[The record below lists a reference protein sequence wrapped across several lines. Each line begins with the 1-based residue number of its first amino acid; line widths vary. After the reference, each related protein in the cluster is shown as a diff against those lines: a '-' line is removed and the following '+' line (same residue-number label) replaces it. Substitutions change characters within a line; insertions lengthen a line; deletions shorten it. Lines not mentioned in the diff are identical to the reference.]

1 VRGIKTHHGGTEIR
15 RNSEKGLQRD
25 DCRNAPEEP
34 AQLQAALVEKLKAE
48 GSVRSPQV
56 EAAFRA
62 VPRHLFL
69 PGVPLDQVYSDEAIP
84 TKHQDGLAISSSS
97 QPAIMAIMLEQLG
110 LEPGHR
116 VLEIGAGT
124 GYNAAL
130 MACLVGETGRVTTL
144 DIDEDLA
151 AGARECL
158 AAAGF
163 ERVQVIC
170 ADGGY
175 GYEPG
180 APYDRIIL
188 TVGSEDIAP
197 AWRDQLHPQG
207 RLLLPLSLRVVQES
221 VAFQPA
227 GDHLESV
234 SVRDCGFMML
244 RGAFAEPTTV
254 ISLGPEPGLH
264 LCTAEPIPPDAGTL
278 YEWLTGTS
286 RDRPTAEVTLPH
298 SHLGLQLWLALREPG
313 YCFLN
318 AWGEVAARAFVP
330 SVFPLHPEQRWRF
343 ACGLLGKAGLALL
356 SHPSSGASPVD
367 RDSPAPVPSLVVL
380 SYGPDTS
387 LADRLV
393 AQVLAW
399 DAAGRPSTERL
410 RIRTYPR
417 ESECTP
423 DADAV
428 VLEKRHTRLVLEWR

>member
-84 TKHQDGLAISSSS
+84 TKHRDGLPISSSS
-97 QPAIMAIMLEQLG
+97 QPAIMAIMLEQLA
-110 LEPGHR
+110 LEPGLR

-130 MACLVGETGRVTTL
+130 MAYLVGSPGQVTTL

-151 AGARECL
+151 AGACERL

-163 ERVQVIC
+163 ERVQVIG

-175 GYEPG
+175 GYESG

-188 TVGSEDIAP
+188 TVGSEDIVP
-197 AWRDQLHPQG
+197 AWRDQLKPQG

-227 GDHLESV
+227 GEHLESV
-234 SVRDCGFMML
+234 SVHDCGFMML
-244 RGAFAEPTTV
+244 RGAFGEPATV
-254 ISLGPEPGLH
+254 VRLGPEPGLL
-264 LCTAEPIPPDAGTL
+264 LCTAEQAPADAGML
-278 YEWLTGTS
+278 YEWLTGPS
-286 RDRPTAEVTLPH
+286 RDWPLPEANL
-298 SHLGLQLWLALREPG
+298 SLVQSGLQLWLALREPG
-313 YCFLN
+313 FCFLN
-318 AWGEVAARAFVP
+318 AWGEMAARPFVP
-330 SVFPLHPEQRWRF
+330 SIFPVHPGQRWRF
-343 ACGLLGKAGLALL
+343 ACGLFGKAGLAVLAV
-356 SHPSSGASPVD
+356 PSNGASPAD
-367 RDSPAPVPSLVVL
+367 HDPPPLVVR
-380 SYGPDTS
+380 SYGPDAS

-393 AQVLAW
+393 EQVRAW
-399 DAAGRPSTERL
+399 DAAGRPSSERL
-410 RIRTYPR
+410 RIRAYPR
-417 ESECTP
+417 ESACTP
-423 DADAV
+423 DANSL
-428 VLEKRHTRLVLEWR
+428 VLEKRHTRLVLDWR